1 MHNIKEIRN
10 NLDLFKSSLKK
21 RFLETDFDEILDL
34 DEKNR
39 KLIQKKE
46 NLEKEKKDISKSK
59 DKTLF
64 NKSKDISVEIDKLNK
79 TQLEIKTKLNNILS
93 ALPNL
98 PLEDVPLG
106 KDENS
111 NIELSK
117 VGIVPNFDFKARSHY
132 EIGKELNMLDFDLAT
147 KTTGSRFVFV
157 KDKLALLERAI
168 SNFMLD
174 TQINVN
180 GYTEI
185 SPPLIAS
192 ASSMFGTGQLPKFE
206 NDQFELNLDDK
217 NDRKFLIPTA
227 EVILTNMVKDK
238 IFDKNDLPMRLV
250 ASTACFRK
258 EAGSYGKDTKGM
270 MRQHQFY
277 KVELV
282 SIVEP
287 EHCLKELD
295 RMTNCATKILDLL
308 KLPYRKIVLCSGD
321 MGFSAEKTIDIEV
334 WIPSENKYREISSCS
349 SCGSFQARRMKA
361 RYKNDK
367 NETVFIGSLN
377 GSGLAVGR
385 TLVAILENY
394 QQPDGSIIEVI
405 SLHNV
410 DGSTGA
416 TLDKCMLRLESDT
429 GQVDLSFSDFGGFS
443 EDNDID
449 NLITL
454 QPSAATDTPQGKQI
468 SWRFTV
474 NTNWEDAPDVRIFA
488 TLLASNGIDGLP
500 SALHLAP
507 PGGNAIENDAGISS
521 FDLQNSA
528 GESQDPDEGRSNQ
541 LIRLVGSVLLENLQ
555 VAPDPSSYSLVV
567 EEEIQNN
574 SVPDEITY
582 DWEELDKD
590 NSMPDKVQ
598 NNLFVGS
605 SAELQK
611 LLRNNAQK

>member
-10 NLDLFKSSLKK
+10 NLDLFKNSLKK
-21 RFLETDFDEILDL
+21 RFLEIDFYEILEL

-227 EVILTNMVKDK
+227 EVILTNMVRDK

-367 NETVFIGSLN
+367 KETVFLGTLN

-385 TLVAILENY
+385 TLIAILENY
-394 QQPDGSIIEVI
+394 QQKDGSILVP
-405 SLHNV
+405 NV
-410 DGSTGA
+410 LKPYMNN
-416 TLDKCMLRLESDT
+416 LDKIIK
-429 GQVDLSFSDFGGFS
+429 
-443 EDNDID
+443 N
-449 NLITL
+449 
-454 QPSAATDTPQGKQI
+454 
-468 SWRFTV
+468 
-474 NTNWEDAPDVRIFA
+474 
-488 TLLASNGIDGLP
+488 
-500 SALHLAP
+500 
-507 PGGNAIENDAGISS
+507 
-521 FDLQNSA
+521 
-528 GESQDPDEGRSNQ
+528 
-541 LIRLVGSVLLENLQ
+541 
-555 VAPDPSSYSLVV
+555 
-567 EEEIQNN
+567 
-574 SVPDEITY
+574 
-582 DWEELDKD
+582 
-590 NSMPDKVQ
+590 
-598 NNLFVGS
+598 
-605 SAELQK
+605 
-611 LLRNNAQK
+611 